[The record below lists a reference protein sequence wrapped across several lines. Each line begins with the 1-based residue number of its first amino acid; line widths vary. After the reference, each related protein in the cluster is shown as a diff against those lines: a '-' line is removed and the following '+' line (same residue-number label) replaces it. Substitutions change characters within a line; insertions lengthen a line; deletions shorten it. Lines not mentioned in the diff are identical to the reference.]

1 MDFSALSTTL
11 QSTLGAYL
19 PGILGALGILVVGWI
34 IAVTVR
40 AGLNRFL
47 RMLGINKRIQESTGQ
62 ELDVEAG
69 ISFGVFG
76 VIFLITLIGVFSSLQ
91 LDMVSNPFAVMVTEI
106 FAYLPRLLAGLVV
119 LLVAWGIA
127 TGVRMLVTKALA
139 ATPWDEK
146 LSAEAGMRPVSE
158 NAGNALFW
166 IIILMFVPAIL
177 STFQLNGLLGPVQL
191 MVNKVLG
198 MLPNIF
204 GAAIIGLIGW
214 VVAKVMRGLVTNV
227 LATAGIDRVGQRVGV
242 AESVK
247 LSRVIG
253 MLVFIFIFIPTLIA
267 ALDALQITA
276 LSKPA
281 TDMLAMMLAA
291 VPNLLAAAVILVV
304 TFYVAKFAAVLIT
317 RLLASIGFDT
327 VPEKLGYPNA
337 FSKELKASGFVGQVV
352 VFFAMLFATVEA
364 ANRLAFTQVRDI
376 VGMFIQFGGDI
387 LLGGAILAIGFWL
400 ANLAYE
406 AINRA
411 AGTQST
417 GLAQI
422 ARVAILGLVI
432 AMGLRAMGIA
442 NDIVNIAFALTLGAV
457 AVAVALSFGL
467 GGREA
472 AGRQM
477 EHWLSKMR
485 KEPGDTGQG

>member
-11 QSTLGAYL
+11 QSTFGAYL
-19 PGILGALGILVVGWI
+19 PGIIGALGILVVGWI
-34 IAVTVR
+34 LAVAAR
-40 AGLNRFL
+40 AGLKHFL
-47 RMLGINKRIQESTGQ
+47 QMLGVNRRITESTGQ
-62 ELDVEAG
+62 AIDVESG
-69 ISFGVFG
+69 IAIGVFG
-76 VIFLITLIGVFSSLQ
+76 VILLITLIGVFSSLQ
-91 LDMVSNPFAVMVTEI
+91 LDSVSNPFAVMVTEI
-106 FAYLPRLLAGLVV
+106 FGYLPRLIAGAIV
-119 LLVAWGIA
+119 LIVAWGIA
-127 TGVRMLVTKALA
+127 TVVRILITKTLA
-139 ATPWDEK
+139 ATSWDEK
-146 LSAEAGMRPVSE
+146 LSAEAGMQPISE

-166 IIILMFVPAIL
+166 VIMLMFVPAIL
-177 STFQLNGLLGPVQL
+177 STFQLNGLLGPVQG

-198 MLPNIF
+198 ILPNIF
-204 GAAIIGLIGW
+204 AAGVIGLVGW
-214 VVAKVMRGLVTNV
+214 IVAKVMRGLVTNI
-227 LATAGIDRVGQRVGV
+227 LAASGIDRAGQSVGV

-247 LSRVIG
+247 LSRVVG
-253 MLVFIFIFIPTLIA
+253 MLVYIFIFIPTLIA

-291 VPNLLAAAVILVV
+291 VPNLLAAAIILTV
-304 TFYVAKFAAVLIT
+304 TFYVARFAAVLVS

-327 VPEKLGYPNA
+327 VPAKLGYPQA
-337 FSKELKASGFVGQVV
+337 FSKEMAASGFIGKIV

-364 ANRLAFTQVRDI
+364 ANRLEFTQVKTI
-376 VGMFIQFGGDI
+376 VTMFIQFGGDI
-387 LLGGAILAIGFWL
+387 LLGATILAIGFWL

-411 AGTQST
+411 AGAESS

-422 ARVAILGLVI
+422 ARVAILGLVL

-442 NDIVNIAFALTLGAV
+442 NDIVNIAFAATLGSV
-457 AVAVALSFGL
+457 AIAVALSFGL

-485 KEPGDTGQG
+485 K